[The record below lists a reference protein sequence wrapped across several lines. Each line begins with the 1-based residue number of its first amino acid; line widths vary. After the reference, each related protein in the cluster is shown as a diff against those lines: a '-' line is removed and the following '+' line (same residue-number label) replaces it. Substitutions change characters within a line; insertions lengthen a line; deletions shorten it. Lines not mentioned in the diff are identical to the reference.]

1 MALSAPH
8 GRRWTSWGL
17 NRSRLRPNAP
27 ITRDAL
33 LRCRSTLSLKS
44 MAVFRV
50 SFAITIRS
58 LLLNDK
64 PSLEELLEVQ
74 AYFRL
79 PAPALVEKDWYVV
92 KALAAADIAPFRLVF
107 GGGTALARANKLVRR
122 MSEDID
128 LKIVADEEPKR
139 SALRRLRDTVTK
151 ALLASGFRFD
161 PENPDQ
167 RRSQNESHYTVRRLR
182 SRMPKARA
190 TRCWCA
196 IFTICI

>member
-1 MALSAPH
+1 
-8 GRRWTSWGL
+8 
-17 NRSRLRPNAP
+17 
-27 ITRDAL
+27 
-33 LRCRSTLSLKS
+33 
-44 MAVFRV
+44 
-50 SFAITIRS
+50 TIRS

-79 PAPALVEKDWYVV
+79 PAPALDEKDWYVV

-190 TRCWCA
+190 T
-196 IFTICI
+196 